1 MSLLKRRYKKPA
13 VPPVIFDSIKYLLE
27 KEKLDLEVLL
37 SVPIGAIMVDKA
49 GIEVIWD
56 QAMLDALAAE
66 MAIIQGY
73 LDGI

>member
-1 MSLLKRRYKKPA
+1 MSLLRRYKKPA

-37 SVPIGAIMVDKA
+37 SVPIGTVMVDKA

-56 QAMLDALAAE
+56 QLILDTLAAE
-66 MAIIQGY
+66 IAAVQELIDKM
-73 LDGI
+73 